1 MSNESLRQQLAR
13 LYRLQERD
21 SELLSIH
28 QKLQDIPRQIA
39 QLEAGVTESEEE
51 TAAKSAEVA
60 EVEKEQ
66 RAKNAELEMNAEQR
80 EKYKNEQ
87 RSVTSNEAYTA
98 LERQIEFLDDKDVE
112 TEDVLLN
119 LMEDHDRLKA
129 ELTELEAKV
138 TEEKEKADTDTEQLR
153 QELQTLEA
161 ERDEKMKAR
170 RAFLP
175 KIDKAR
181 RDEYNRW
188 MKAQLSSR
196 SGAARAKTG
205 FIALGKKGTGPDKKS
220 TCSACRM
227 AIQPQTFKEAQKY
240 EKLVYCSS
248 CKRLLYVEPPTPD
261 IPFP

>member
-1 MSNESLRQQLAR
+1 MSKESLRQQLAL
-13 LYRLQERD
+13 LYQLQERD

-28 QKLQDIPRQIA
+28 QKLQDIPRQMA
-39 QLEAGVTESEEE
+39 QLASGVTESEEE
-51 TAAKSAEVA
+51 TAAKSAELA

-87 RSVTSNEAYTA
+87 RTATSNEAYNA
-98 LERQIEFLDDKDVE
+98 LERQIEFLDDKDAE

-119 LMEDHDRLKA
+119 LMEENDLLKA

-138 TEEKEKADTDTEQLR
+138 QQEKEKADTDTKQLQ
-153 QELQTLEA
+153 QELQALEA

-170 RAFLP
+170 TAFLP

-181 RDEYNRW
+181 RDEYHRW
-188 MKAQLSSR
+188 MKAQLSSQ
-196 SGAARAKTG
+196 SGAARAKAG
-205 FIALGKKGTGPDKKS
+205 FVALGKNG
-220 TCSACRM
+220 TCSSCRM
-227 AIQPQTFKEAQKY
+227 AIQPQTLKEAQKY

>member
-1 MSNESLRQQLAR
+1 MSNESLRQQLSL
-13 LYRLQERD
+13 LYQLQERD

-51 TAAKSAEVA
+51 TAAKSAQLA

-87 RSVTSNEAYTA
+87 RSATSNEAYNA
-98 LERQIEFLDDKDVE
+98 LERQIEFLDDKDAE
-112 TEDVLLN
+112 AEDVILN
-119 LMEDHDRLKA
+119 LMEDHDHLKA
-129 ELTELEAKV
+129 ELAELETKV
-138 TEEKEKADTDTEQLR
+138 EQEKKKADTNTEQLR

-170 RAFLP
+170 KAFLP

-181 RDEYNRW
+181 RDEYHRW
-188 MKAQLSSR
+188 MKAQMASQ
-196 SGAARAKTG
+196 SGAARAKAG
-205 FIALGKKGTGPDKKS
+205 FIALGKDGTCS
-220 TCSACRM
+220 TCRI
-227 AIQPQTFKEAQKY
+227 AIQPQTLKEAQKY

>member
-1 MSNESLRQQLAR
+1 MSNESLKQQLAL
-13 LYRLQERD
+13 LYQLQQRD

-39 QLEAGVTESEEE
+39 QLEAEVTESEKE
-51 TAAKSAEVA
+51 TTAKSAEVA

-98 LERQIEFLDDKDVE
+98 LERQIDFLDDKDAE
-112 TEDVLLN
+112 AEDVLLN

-129 ELTELEAKV
+129 ELTELQAKV
-138 TEEKEKADTDTEQLR
+138 NQEKQKADTDTEQLR

-170 RAFLP
+170 KAFLP
-175 KIDKAR
+175 KIDKVR
-181 RDEYNRW
+181 RDEYHRW
-188 MKAQLSSR
+188 MKAQLASE
-196 SGAARAKTG
+196 SGTTRAKAG
-205 FIALGKKGTGPDKKS
+205 FIALGKNG
-220 TCSACRM
+220 TCSCCRM
-227 AIQPQTFKEAQKY
+227 AIQPQTLKEAQKY

>member
-1 MSNESLRQQLAR
+1 MSNASLKQQLAL
-13 LYRLQERD
+13 LYQLQERD

-39 QLEAGVTESEEE
+39 QSEAGVTKHEED
-51 TAAKSAEVA
+51 TAAKSAELA

-98 LERQIEFLDDKDVE
+98 LERQIDFLDDKDAE

-119 LMEDHDRLKA
+119 LMEDQDRLKA
-129 ELTELEAKV
+129 ELAELETKV
-138 TEEKEKADTDTEQLR
+138 QQEKKKSDTDTEQLR
-153 QELQTLEA
+153 QELQKLEA
-161 ERDEKMKAR
+161 EREEKMKAR
-170 RAFLP
+170 TAFLP
-175 KIDKAR
+175 QIDKVY
-181 RDEYNRW
+181 RDEYHRW
-188 MKAQLSSR
+188 MKAQLASQ
-196 SGAARAKTG
+196 SGAARAKAG
-205 FIALGKKGTGPDKKS
+205 FIALGKNG
-220 TCSACRM
+220 TCSSCRM
-227 AIQPQTFKEAQKY
+227 AIQPQTLKEAQKY